1 MNSYI
6 KSEKVSA
13 KKYEQEKR
21 MNRKITK
28 KFMTCLMAATITVGL
43 YASSVMANPH
53 YDRRDTVAEE
63 EMVPAAGGAA
73 ADKGRSKVN
82 AKAWKKI
89 NGVCYNGSGKVI
101 PGAITRGIDVSEWQG
116 NIDWTKV
123 KKSDIDFAFVR
134 ISYGL
139 NHYDYIYES
148 NMIKAEQ
155 AGVPVG
161 TYVYSTA
168 LSAET
173 ALKEAQYAIEKMQG
187 YKVSYP
193 VVFDLEYAKASNLSP
208 KKVSQMALA
217 FCNEVRKAGYY
228 PMVYCNTNWYDNYI
242 DWSLLSGI
250 DVWIAR
256 YGDTIQAPDKDRYN
270 YTIWQCTDGNTESGL
285 NSTSGLVAGIPAGND
300 VDVNFGYVDYTKKV
314 TPRKE
319 QASDYVPSKKP
330 VVSNGQD
337 KIESGLYEEDEK
349 YYFIDE
355 DGDRVSDKWETI
367 NGKTYYFG
375 TDGYALKGM
384 KKVDGKYYWF
394 NKKYCYMYKNRRV
407 TRANGDIY
415 YFGSDGVRY
424 GSGMTQVNENGKV
437 HTYYFQKN
445 GKAYK
450 GWLTLEGKKYYFYK
464 GSSAVSGTRAEN
476 ITLTSSRKVVSV
488 FNSAGVCMKQY
499 KKK

>member
-1 MNSYI
+1 
-6 KSEKVSA
+6 
-13 KKYEQEKR
+13 
-21 MNRKITK
+21 MNRKIIK

-43 YASSVMANPH
+43 YASPVMANPH

-63 EMVPAAGGAA
+63 EMVPAAGSAA

-139 NHYDYIYES
+139 NHYDYTYES

-173 ALKEAQYAIEKMQG
+173 ALKEAQYAIEKMRG

-208 KKVSQMALA
+208 KKVSQMALV

-300 VDVNFGYVDYTKKV
+300 VDVNFGYIDYTKKI

-355 DGDRVSDKWETI
+355 DGERVSDKWETV
-367 NGKTYYFG
+367 NDKTYYFG

-424 GSGMTQVNENGKV
+424 ESGMTQVNENGKV
-437 HTYYFQKN
+437 YTYYFQKN

-488 FNSAGVCMKQY
+488 FDSAGVCMKQY

>member
-1 MNSYI
+1 
-6 KSEKVSA
+6 
-13 KKYEQEKR
+13 

-43 YASSVMANPH
+43 YASPVMANPH

-394 NKKYCYMYKNRRV
+394 NKKYCYMYENRRV

-424 GSGMTQVNENGKV
+424 ESGMTQVNENGKV

-450 GWLTLEGKKYYFYK
+450 GWLTLEGRKYYFFK